1 MRNRGLAMLAVLTL
15 AGTALLGCSVST
27 GNPALDDARRACE
40 TARGLGDAVA
50 DGAIVAGDDAAALRD
65 VTWYSSLAY
74 DANPVGFGT
83 LQSLLR
89 HFTRAAA
96 TGGEIAVTALAA
108 ADQECRRVGAL

>member
-1 MRNRGLAMLAVLTL
+1 MRA
-15 AGTALLGCSVST
+15 ALLLLVGACAMGCSVST

-40 TARGLGDAVA
+40 TARGLSDAVA
-50 DGAIVAGDDAAALRD
+50 DGAIVAGDDAASLRD
-65 VTWYSSLAY
+65 VTWYAARAY

-96 TGGEIAVTALAA
+96 TGGEVAVSALGA
-108 ADQECRRVGAL
+108 ADAECRRVGAP